1 MDGSNQGSRRH
12 EGKNDELTWKKQKNS
27 QCWKIMKWVGKNM
40 LYMLLM
46 VSSQKKIMS
55 FRFVSV
61 SRAVVQDQK
70 VPPRRRKDRH
80 LPIRTLVVGADDLQR
95 PCGKQRG
102 CFGSSPEV

>member
-1 MDGSNQGSRRH
+1 MLEDNEMGR
-12 EGKNDELTWKKQKNS
+12 QKHAIHAS
-27 QCWKIMKWVGKNM
+27 YGFFP
-40 LYMLLM
+40 
-46 VSSQKKIMS
+46 KKIMS